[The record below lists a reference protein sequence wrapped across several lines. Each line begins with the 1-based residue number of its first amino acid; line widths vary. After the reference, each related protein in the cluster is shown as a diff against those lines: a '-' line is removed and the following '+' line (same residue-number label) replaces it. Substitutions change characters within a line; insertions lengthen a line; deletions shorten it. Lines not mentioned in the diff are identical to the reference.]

1 MVKEVEEKEI
11 NIKILPFIHGFSH
24 NNRLNFIT
32 AKGLF
37 YWHPNSDEK
46 AENKLE
52 SQIVINQVEMMQYP
66 VDKFSVV

>member
-11 NIKILPFIHGFSH
+11 NIKILPFINAFSH

-37 YWHPNSDEK
+37 FWHPSADEK
-46 AENKLE
+46 VEHKME
-52 SQIVINQVEMMQYP
+52 SQIVINQV
-66 VDKFSVV
+66 